1 MSKYEFYLINYIKY
15 AIRSVLNL
23 DFVSPKRS
31 PNQSRLDSNISSSTS
46 LNLDFPH
53 SIKENRPIIP
63 VQALQNSTLYCNFS
77 SSYYKNPFYHQIT
90 TSQN

>member
-23 DFVSPKRS
+23 DFVSPKR
-31 PNQSRLDSNISSSTS
+31 RLDSNIFSSTS
-46 LNLDFPH
+46 LNLYFPH